1 MIVICEPHFRGF
13 GHAQFNAALVCSVAE
28 AFPEEELIFCAEREH
43 LNHVKWIA
51 DAHVVTVRFVEVEL
65 PDRALREE
73 QRGRRLPFTALLE
86 ELTLYRRLFRLA
98 DKNRASQLVF
108 CTAAHRNDLVI
119 IKMMLRRFSQIA
131 CFVVLHD
138 LQNKISTPQPKRLT
152 LEVLSYRHWLLA
164 GNTAKIHYL
173 LPGPPPLMEQGLKN
187 YLPRLHNCI
196 SPIDIPYVFADSAG
210 TEPFK
215 DDIIHFGFYGH
226 ASLRKGADIFFKLA
240 DEISATRTKYRP
252 IFVLIGDIRDEQLKE
267 MRHTS
272 VNIPALNAPLT
283 QEEFDKYS
291 KRIDYALFFHVASA
305 YELNGTAAMLDA
317 FSHLKPIIALKTP
330 LSEYYFNKM
339 GDIGYLCQS
348 YNDAKG
354 AVMEILE
361 KKPLDRYR
369 AQQENILKQRDQF
382 SPAGIAPKLRVLL
395 REKAA

>member
-1 MIVICEPHFRGF
+1 MIVICELHFRGF
-13 GHAQFNAALVCSVAE
+13 GHAPFNAALVASVAE
-28 AFPEEELIFCAEREH
+28 AFPEEGLIFCAEREH
-43 LNHVKWIA
+43 LNHVKRSIDTRVA
-51 DAHVVTVRFVEVEL
+51 KVRFTEVKL

-73 QRGRRLPFTALLE
+73 QRGRRLPFAALFE
-86 ELTLYRRLFRLA
+86 ELALYRRIFRLA
-98 DKNRASQLVF
+98 DKNRASQIVF
-108 CTAAHRNDLVI
+108 CTAAHRNDLLI
-119 IKMMLRRFSQIA
+119 IKVMLRRFSQIS
-131 CFVVLHD
+131 CLVVLHD
-138 LQNKISTPQPKRLT
+138 LQNKISTPQPTRLT
-152 LEVLSYRHWLLA
+152 PQFLSYRHWLLA
-164 GNTAKIHYL
+164 GNTSKIHYL
-173 LPGPPPLMEQGLKN
+173 IPGAPPLMEQGLEK
-187 YLPRLHNCI
+187 YLPRLRNSV
-196 SPIDIPYVFADSAG
+196 SPIDHPYIFTDSVG
-210 TEPFK
+210 SKPFK
-215 DDIIHFGFYGH
+215 DDVIHFGFFGH

-240 DEISATRTKYRP
+240 DEVSATRTKYRP

-272 VNIPALNAPLT
+272 INIPAPNAPLT
-283 QEEFDKYS
+283 REEYDNYS
-291 KRIDYALFFHVASA
+291 KHIDYAFFFHKASA

-317 FSHLKPIIALKTP
+317 FSYLKPIIALKTP

-361 KKPLDRYR
+361 TKPVDRYR

>member
-13 GHAQFNAALVCSVAE
+13 GHAQFNAALVALVAE
-28 AFPEEELIFCAEREH
+28 AFPEEGLIFCAEREH
-43 LNHVKWIA
+43 LNQVKQGLDTRVA
-51 DAHVVTVRFVEVEL
+51 TVRFIEVEL

-73 QRGRRLPFTALLE
+73 QRGRRLPFAALLE
-86 ELTLYRRLFRLA
+86 ELALYRRIFRLA
-98 DKNRASQLVF
+98 DKNRASQIVL

-119 IKMMLRRFSQIA
+119 IKVMLTRFAQIS
-131 CFVVLHD
+131 CLVVLHD

-152 LEVLSYRHWLLA
+152 PQFLSYRHWLLA
-164 GNTAKIHYL
+164 GNTSKIHYL
-173 LPGPPPLMEQGLKN
+173 LPGPPPVMERGLKN
-187 YLPRLHNCI
+187 YLPRLHNYI

-210 TEPFK
+210 CEPFK
-215 DDIIHFGFYGH
+215 DDVIHFGFYGH

-240 DEISATRTKYRP
+240 DEVSSTRTKYRP
-252 IFVLIGDIRDEQLKE
+252 FFVLIGDIRDEQLKE
-267 MRHTS
+267 MRHAS
-272 VNIPALNAPLT
+272 INIPSLNAPLT

-291 KRIDYALFFHVASA
+291 KRIDYAFFFHVASA

-339 GDIGYLCQS
+339 GDVGYLCQS

-354 AVMEILE
+354 VVMEILE
-361 KKPLDRYR
+361 TKPLDRYR

-382 SPAGIAPKLRVLL
+382 SPAGIAPKLRLLL

>member
-1 MIVICEPHFRGF
+1 M
-13 GHAQFNAALVCSVAE
+13 
-28 AFPEEELIFCAEREH
+28 ER
-43 LNHVKWIA
+43 
-51 DAHVVTVRFVEVEL
+51 
-65 PDRALREE
+65 
-73 QRGRRLPFTALLE
+73 
-86 ELTLYRRLFRLA
+86 
-98 DKNRASQLVF
+98 
-108 CTAAHRNDLVI
+108 
-119 IKMMLRRFSQIA
+119 
-131 CFVVLHD
+131 
-138 LQNKISTPQPKRLT
+138 
-152 LEVLSYRHWLLA
+152 
-164 GNTAKIHYL
+164 
-173 LPGPPPLMEQGLKN
+173 GLKN
-187 YLPRLHNCI
+187 YLPCLHNYI

-210 TEPFK
+210 CEPFK
-215 DDIIHFGFYGH
+215 DDVVHFGFYGH

-240 DEISATRTKYRP
+240 DEVSSTRTKYRP
-252 IFVLIGDIRDEQLKE
+252 IFVLIGDVRDEQLKE

-354 AVMEILE
+354 SVMEILE